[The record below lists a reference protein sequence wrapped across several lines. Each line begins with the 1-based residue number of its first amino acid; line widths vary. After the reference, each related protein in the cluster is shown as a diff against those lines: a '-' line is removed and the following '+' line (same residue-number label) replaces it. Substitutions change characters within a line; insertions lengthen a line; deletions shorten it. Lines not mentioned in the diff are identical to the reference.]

1 LTVSRKLENESW
13 KMKVLHSKDD
23 TVKKRRVTGTEL
35 EKRMWEREGVGSR
48 EEIVG
53 PDEDGDFA
61 VGELQTPL

>member
-1 LTVSRKLENESW
+1 
-13 KMKVLHSKDD
+13 MKVLHSKDD

-35 EKRMWEREGVGSR
+35 EKRRWKREGVGSK